1 MHRQGISEW
10 LSLMATGTIKTGVL
24 LSSYVYL
31 SLMVVLMALDPFMR
45 YLIGSPFFW
54 SNEVTTY
61 LMMLMV
67 FNGFGITLVKERHI
81 RITLIFDRLPSKAQ
95 SVMWVITSL
104 IGLFYVSCIGYA
116 LLRLTLTSFT
126 FKVRSATAEMLI
138 YPWQVLAMVGM
149 VVFAVAMVM
158 FTVRR
163 IAIASERREEEIRID
178 KSAS

>member
-10 LSLMATGTIKTGVL
+10 LSLVATGIIKTGVL
-24 LSSYVYL
+24 LSSYVCL
-31 SLMVVLMALDPFMR
+31 SLMVILMALDPFMR
-45 YLIGSPFFW
+45 YMVGSPFFW

-81 RITLIFDRLPSKAQ
+81 RITLIFDRLPSKLQ

-104 IGLFYVSCIGYA
+104 VGLFYVSFIGYA

-126 FKVRSATAEMLI
+126 FKVRSPTAEMLI
-138 YPWQVLAMVGM
+138 YPWQVLAMVGIT
-149 VVFAVAMVM
+149 VFAVAMVM

-163 IAIASERREEEIRID
+163 IAIASGRRGEEIRID
-178 KSAS
+178 KSVS